1 MNAKKLFAVGLC
13 CVALAPAVAFGAAA
27 GDAGST
33 GSAASQRPAETSADA
48 KSEAAVAPVASDELL
63 AWAEKADCAVCHSV
77 EGDSLEDKEC
87 AASLHGALDLTCVSC
102 HMDDALIDVHEKASA
117 TAKVPKKLKKTA
129 VAVEVCASCHDAE
142 GLAEITAD
150 SEVLTDDEGTVVNP
164 HDLPDVKDHAQIGC
178 GDCHR
183 LHASK
188 SAASV
193 ADALCLSCHHED
205 VYECGTCHS

>member
-1 MNAKKLFAVGLC
+1 MNAKRLFVVGLC
-13 CVALAPAVAFGAAA
+13 CAVLAPAVAFGAATGEA
-27 GDAGST
+27 
-33 GSAASQRPAETSADA
+33 GSAASQKSAETGADA
-48 KSEAAVAPVASDELL
+48 KNEATIAPVASDELL

-77 EGDSLEDKEC
+77 EGDSLEDEEC
-87 AASLHGALDLTCVSC
+87 AASLHGALDLECVSC
-102 HMDDALIDVHEKASA
+102 HMDDVLIEAHEKASA
-117 TAKVPKKLKKTA
+117 TAKVPKKLKKTT
-129 VAVEVCASCHDAE
+129 VAAEACMSCHDAE

-164 HDLPDVKDHAQIGC
+164 HDLPDVKDHAQIAC

-193 ADALCLSCHHED
+193 AYALCLSCHHED